1 MEAPKDAVETKS
13 TDARNKSAVVRFVV
27 SDTPFD
33 IPLAELENF
42 PTSALYTAATTTV
55 GTPRRAPD
63 GTPIVTFARDVWAFR
78 LLRHFIGCGEL
89 ILPANET
96 ERQLLLAEAG
106 FYGLETAAKFILESF
121 DATAS
126 DGPDPAARTP
136 APGTANNRGAP
147 DATRP
152 TGLRPGFSTPSRA
165 ARLRYQVSLPSAG
178 LDAPKTDDDLE
189 ERWALPRKIFGKV
202 FTDEDTSIRAQEYIA
217 RVAFATDSNVDATSS
232 MPWVVRFFGEGGKAE
247 ETDGVPRGA
256 LPHWLGAPS
265 TEKSGM
271 YAKLSC
277 PGLRVAVTHK
287 DTPLRFVS
295 GEAEFVLNFR
305 AFTLD
310 TLNEVL
316 DGLPVVVAG
325 GCVLAALC
333 AWPPVQIPPAKL
345 LAEYLDTDATPCQ
358 AFVATRRFNA
368 GRRRYVRRYDDDA
381 AADDPRTLRLQTL
394 LERIHNLEDKLGL
407 GRTTITGDPTEAQN
421 NNDVLTLPAIA
432 ADDYALI
439 QRVAALLRVDVSLA
453 ENGAALV
460 WKKASTDVDPEDAGA
475 NNIRFLR
482 GFRAADID
490 LFLTTRDPDVALETI
505 LEVYRR
511 LRRAVPLSC
520 PIEILRSP
528 NSVTFLPPW
537 PYRAIQVVSRLYH
550 SAAQVLLGFD
560 LDCCCVAYD
569 GKSVLALPRA
579 LRALR
584 RGYNLVDPSRQS
596 LTYENR
602 LMKYARRGF
611 AIAVPGDV
619 DLQKSIAAV
628 RAKLLAGL
636 AAGAYIELRGFQLLL
651 AALLTRL
658 VEKGQRSRLS
668 TILGVRSSDYGSNV
682 RTSRN
687 LGRHVRS
694 LVRRGCQPPF
704 ALGSDPVAVLLTSA
718 CVYTTWGS
726 THVVEG
732 AVPRVIEF
740 QAEAPH
746 VQDRVDRLFTGAFNP
761 STADWF

>member
-1 MEAPKDAVETKS
+1 METPAGKKS
-13 TDARNKSAVVRFVV
+13 ISARFVV
-27 SDTPFD
+27 SGTPFD

-42 PTSALYTAATTTV
+42 PTSALYTAATTAV

-106 FYGLETAAKFILESF
+106 FYGLEAAAKFILESF
-121 DATAS
+121 GAIAS
-126 DGPDPAARTP
+126 EGPDPAARMP
-136 APGTANNRGAP
+136 APSEGRTANNGGAP
-147 DATRP
+147 NATRP
-152 TGLRPGFSTPSRA
+152 TGLRPGFSAPSRA
-165 ARLRYQVSLPSAG
+165 ARLRHQVSLPSVG
-178 LDAPKTDDDLE
+178 FDKLRTDDDLE
-189 ERWALPRKIFGKV
+189 ERWALPRKTFSKV

-217 RVAFATDSNVDATSS
+217 RVAFAADSNVDATSS

-247 ETDGVPRGA
+247 ETDGAPRGA
-256 LPHWLGAPS
+256 LPHWLGTPS

-295 GEAEFVLNFR
+295 DEAEFVLNFR

-310 TLNEVL
+310 TLNEIL

-333 AWPPVQIPPAKL
+333 TWPSVQIPPAKL
-345 LAEYLDTDATPCQ
+345 LAEYLDTDAPPCQ
-358 AFVATRRFNA
+358 AFVATRRFTA

-407 GRTTITGDPTEAQN
+407 GRTAITGEPIEAP
-421 NNDVLTLPAIA
+421 LPAIA
-432 ADDYALI
+432 ADDYVLI

-453 ENGAALV
+453 ENGAALI
-460 WKKASTDVDPEDAGA
+460 WKKASTDVAPEDAGV

-511 LRRAVPLSC
+511 LRRAVPPSC

-611 AIAVPGDV
+611 TIAVPGDV

-651 AALLTRL
+651 AALLSRL

-726 THVVEG
+726 THVAEG
-732 AVPRVIEF
+732 AVPPVIEF

-761 STADWF
+761 SSADWF